1 MSSFILT
8 PQKVEKAHEVINKYL
23 ISEGVVKVMIIDDA
37 GNILTDCGESVQI
50 VDTTSLA
57 ALTAANFGATS
68 QIASLIGE
76 KDFTLLFHKGE
87 NLSIH
92 FTRIGQELIMVSIF
106 GDEVSLGLIRCRVN
120 GLAEPL
126 RKLFEG

>member
-8 PQKVEKAHEVINKYL
+8 PQKVQKAQGVINKYL
-23 ISEGVVKVMIIDDA
+23 INEGVVKVMLVDDG
-37 GNILTDCGESVQI
+37 GNILIDCGESSQI
-50 VDTTSLA
+50 TDTTSLA
-57 ALTAANFGATS
+57 ALTAANFGATA
-68 QIASLIGE
+68 QIAGLIGE
-76 KDFTLLFHKGE
+76 KDFSLLFHKGE

-92 FTRIGQELIMVSIF
+92 FAKIGRELIMVSIF
-106 GDEVSLGLIRCRVN
+106 GEDVSLGLIRCRVN

>member
-8 PQKVEKAHEVINKYL
+8 TQKVQRAQEVLNKYL
-23 ISEGVVKVMIIDDA
+23 INEGVVKVMIVDDA
-37 GNILTDCGESVQI
+37 GNILIDCGESAQI
-50 VDTTSLA
+50 SDTTSLA
-57 ALTAANFGATS
+57 ALTAASFGATS

-76 KDFTLLFHKGE
+76 KDFSLLFHKGE

-92 FTRIGQELIMVSIF
+92 FARIGQELIMISIF
-106 GDEVSLGLIRCRVN
+106 GEDVSLGLIRCRVN